1 MSEVGAHTESGAP
14 IAASLAE
21 FTDKLIARRGLE
33 QSNLLFGGQIGP
45 ARQALSAR
53 TNSIGV
59 GDPAP
64 DFSLPTAEAET
75 WSLAEHLA
83 NGKFSSLVLVFYR
96 GNWCTYCNIYLR
108 GLLEFDCCCPT
119 PTLL

>member
-1 MSEVGAHTESGAP
+1 MSEEGAHTRTVVP

-21 FTDKLIARRGLE
+21 FTDKVIARRGVE

-45 ARQALSAR
+45 ATQALSAR

-64 DFSLPTAEAET
+64 DFSLPTAEAGA
-75 WSLAEHLA
+75 WSP
-83 NGKFSSLVLVFYR
+83 VFTFTFV
-96 GNWCTYCNIYLR
+96 WLR
-108 GLLEFDCCCPT
+108 RQDSNLQP
-119 PTLL
+119 PH